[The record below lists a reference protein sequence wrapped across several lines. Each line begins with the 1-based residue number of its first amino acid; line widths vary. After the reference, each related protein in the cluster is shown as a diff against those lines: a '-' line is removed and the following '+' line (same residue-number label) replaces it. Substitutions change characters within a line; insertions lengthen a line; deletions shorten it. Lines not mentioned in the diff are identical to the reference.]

1 MDALLEN
8 FEVSLENIK
17 AVIKALNEKGKSDP
31 EAAHIME
38 DNVIALTLKYLH
50 EQKLTKKEMLEYIA
64 LLRELT
70 MTTYTKWYA

>member
-1 MDALLEN
+1 MNSLPDN
-8 FEVSLENIK
+8 FEVSVKNIK
-17 AVIKALNEKGKSDP
+17 TVIKVLNEEGKSDP
-31 EAAHIME
+31 EAAHIIE
-38 DNVIALTLKYLH
+38 DNVISLTLKYLH